1 MPRKIVIIG
10 AVALGPKVACRARR
24 LDPEAEIT
32 VVDRDDVI
40 SYGGCGIPYYVSGD
54 IQDVKELCSTVYH
67 AVRDPEFFE
76 LYKRVK
82 VLTRTEAVS
91 IDRKAKAVHVKNL
104 ESGEDSDL
112 QYDSLV
118 FATGSTP
125 FVPPVK
131 GADLTGV
138 HTVANLHKAVL
149 LKDKISAGEVSSAV
163 VVGGGAIGLEMA
175 EALTALWGIETSVV
189 EMCDHILPQAFGPD
203 LAKVVENHMR
213 DNDVNVMSGTRL
225 MEITGDAEGRV
236 ASVKTDKGD
245 IPCQL
250 VIFGVGARP
259 NTQIAQAAG
268 LAVGPFGGLL
278 VDARMRTSDP
288 SIYAGGDC
296 CEVRNLITGGSTYLP
311 LGSLANRQGR
321 VIGTNVAGGNER
333 FEGAV
338 GTFCLKAFE
347 LGVAKAGLTLKQARD
362 AGFDAEAGMVV
373 MADRAHFFPGN
384 ELMYMTLIADRT
396 TRRVLGI
403 EAVGPAGDAVKGRV
417 DAVAALLKYK
427 PDLDDI
433 SNLEVGYAPPY
444 ASAMDIVNAA
454 GNALK
459 NILDGYS
466 EPVDAVSFLELLKDE
481 NNTFVDVR
489 AEKVSK
495 KMQAIYG
502 DRWITL
508 PQDDLP
514 TRWSELPKDK
524 RLHVFCNTGLRS
536 YESQLFLR
544 EKGYTNL
551 KNIAGG
557 YSVARLLKPG
567 IDEPSES

>member
-32 VVDRDDVI
+32 VVDRDSII

-54 IQDVKELCSTVYH
+54 IAEVKELCSTVYH
-67 AVRDPEFFE
+67 AVRDPEFFKQ
-76 LYKRVK
+76 YKRVN
-82 VLTRTEAVS
+82 VLTRTEALAV
-91 IDRKAKAVHVKNL
+91 DRKAKTVSVKNL
-104 ESGEDSDL
+104 DSGEEKTL
-112 QYDSLV
+112 EYDTLV

-125 FVPPVK
+125 FVPPVP
-131 GADLTGV
+131 GHDLAGV
-138 HTVANLHKAVL
+138 FTVSNLHKATL
-149 LKDKISAGEVSSAV
+149 IKDKITAGEIENAV

-175 EALTALWGIETSVV
+175 EALTALWGIKTTVV
-189 EMCDHILPQAFGPD
+189 EMMDHVLPQAFGPG
-203 LAKVVENHMR
+203 LARIVENHLR
-213 DNDVNVMSGTRL
+213 DNDVDVMSATRL
-225 MEITGDAEGRV
+225 LEITGDAEGRV
-236 ASVKTDKGD
+236 AGVKTDKGD

-259 NTQIAQAAG
+259 NTQLGQAAG
-268 LAVGPFGGLL
+268 LAVGPFGGFL

-288 SIYAGGDC
+288 NIYAGGDC

-347 LGVAKAGLTLKQARD
+347 LGVAKAGLTLKQARA
-362 AGFDAEAGMVV
+362 AGFDAEEGMVV

-384 ELMYMTLIADRT
+384 ELMYMCLIADRK

-403 EAVGPAGDAVKGRV
+403 EAVGPQGDAVKARV
-417 DAVAALLKYK
+417 DAVAALLAHK

-459 NILDGYS
+459 NILDGFS
-466 EPVDAVSFLELLKDE
+466 DPVDPTEFLELLKDE
-481 NNTFVDVR
+481 NNVFVDVR
-489 AEKVSK
+489 NEKVSK

-502 DRWITL
+502 ERWITL

-514 TRWSELPKDK
+514 QRWQELPKDK

-544 EKGYTNL
+544 EKGFTDL

-557 YSVARLLKPG
+557 YATARLLKPG
-567 IDEPSES
+567 IDGDGE

>member
-1 MPRKIVIIG
+1 MPKKIVIIG
-10 AVALGPKVACRARR
+10 AVALGPKAACRARR

-32 VVDRDDVI
+32 VVDRDSII

-54 IQDVKELCSTVYH
+54 IAEVKELCSTVYH
-67 AVRDPEFFE
+67 AVRDPEFFRQ
-76 LYKRVK
+76 YKRVN
-82 VLTRTEAVS
+82 VLTRTEAIS
-91 IDRKAKAVHVKNL
+91 IDRKAKTVLIKSL
-104 ESGEDSDL
+104 ETGKESEL
-112 QYDSLV
+112 EYDSLV

-125 FVPPVK
+125 FVPPVP
-131 GADLTGV
+131 GHDLQGV
-138 HTVANLHKAVL
+138 FTVSNLHKATL
-149 LKDKISAGEVSSAV
+149 IKDKIAAGEIDNAV

-175 EALTALWGIETSVV
+175 EALTALWGIKTTVV
-189 EMCDHILPQAFGPD
+189 EMCDHVLPQAFGPG
-203 LAKVVENHMR
+203 LARMVENHLR
-213 DNDVNVMSGTRL
+213 ENDVDVMSSTRL
-225 MEITGDAEGRV
+225 LEISGDADGRV
-236 ASVKTDKGD
+236 AGVKTDKGE

-259 NTQIAQAAG
+259 NTQIGQEAG
-268 LAVGPFGGLL
+268 LAVGPWGGLL

-296 CEVRNLITGGSTYLP
+296 CEVRNLITGGSSYLP

-362 AGFDAEAGMVV
+362 AGFDAEEGMVV

-384 ELMYMTLIADRT
+384 ELMFMSLIADRK

-403 EAVGPAGDAVKGRV
+403 EAVGPQGDAVKARV
-417 DAVAALLKYK
+417 DAVAVLLPHK

-459 NILDGYS
+459 NIMDGFS
-466 EPVDAVSFLELLKDE
+466 DPIDPVTFLEMLEDE
-481 NNTFVDVR
+481 NNVFLDVR
-489 AEKVSK
+489 AEKVSR

-502 DRWITL
+502 DRWICL

-514 TRWSELPKDK
+514 ARWEELPRDK

-544 EKGYTNL
+544 EKGFTDL

-557 YSVARLLKPG
+557 YATARLLKPG
-567 IDEPSES
+567 IDEK

>member
-32 VVDRDDVI
+32 VVDRDSII

-54 IQDVKELCSTVYH
+54 IADAKELCSTVYH
-67 AVRDPEFFE
+67 AVRDAEFFR
-76 LYKRVK
+76 LYKRVT
-82 VLTRTEAVS
+82 VLTRTEAQS
-91 IDRKAKAVHVKNL
+91 IDRKAKTVRIKDL
-104 ESGEDSDL
+104 ESGQERDL
-112 QYDSLV
+112 EYDTLV
-118 FATGSTP
+118 FATGATP
-125 FVPPVK
+125 FVPPVAGHDLK
-131 GADLTGV
+131 GV
-138 HTVANLHKAVL
+138 FTVSNLHKATL
-149 LKDKISAGEVSSAV
+149 LKDKITAGEIDSAV

-175 EALTALWGIETSVV
+175 EALTALWGIKTTVV
-189 EMCDHILPQAFGPD
+189 EMCEHVLPQAFGPG
-203 LAKVVENHMR
+203 LARIVENHLR
-213 DNDVNVMSGTRL
+213 ENDVQVMASTRL
-225 MEITGDAEGRV
+225 LEISGDGDGRV
-236 ASVKTDKGD
+236 TGVKTDKGD

-259 NTQIAQAAG
+259 STQLAREAG

-288 SIYAGGDC
+288 HIYAGGDC

-362 AGFDAEAGMVV
+362 AGFDAEEGMVV

-384 ELMYMTLIADRT
+384 ELMFMSLIADRT

-403 EAVGPAGDAVKGRV
+403 EAVGPQGDAVKARV
-417 DAVAALLKYK
+417 DAVAVLLPHK

-466 EPVDAVSFLELLKDE
+466 EPIDPVAFLEMLKDE
-481 NNTFVDVR
+481 SNVFVDVR
-489 AEKVSK
+489 DEKVSR

-502 DRWITL
+502 ERWICL

-514 TRWSELPKDK
+514 TRWQELPRDR

-544 EKGYTNL
+544 EKGFTDL

-557 YSVARLLKPG
+557 FATARLLKPG
-567 IDEPSES
+567 IDEK